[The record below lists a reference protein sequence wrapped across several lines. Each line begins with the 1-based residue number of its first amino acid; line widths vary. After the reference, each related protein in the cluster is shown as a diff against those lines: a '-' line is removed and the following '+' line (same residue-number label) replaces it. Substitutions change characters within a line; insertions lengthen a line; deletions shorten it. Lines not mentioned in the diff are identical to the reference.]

1 VLHIRSLR
9 FRVAAT
15 FILGTLVVSGIV
27 AGATY
32 YLIRQRMLDGR
43 VDASL
48 RQSFKAMR
56 ILTDEVV
63 RAGDRGEGVLP
74 AELRTRVQQRN
85 DVVIIVPAYRTVE
98 SSSINFEED
107 DIPPGLVRSVRSGKV
122 AYAFDTQRPRIIFG
136 SRIPKSEGEGTGEA
150 YFAYSTAKVT
160 RTLNQLSK
168 IFLAVIGAAA
178 LAAGAVGMRLA
189 AATIR
194 PLRLAAEAARRVADG
209 NLETRLDVSGEDELG
224 RLANAFNEMTHA
236 LEERIARERRF
247 VADVSHELRT
257 PLTSLKTSIDFLA
270 QRTDDIPE
278 KFRGALGLASEE
290 VRSLQR
296 LVDDLLELSRV
307 DAGGVL
313 VEREDVDLVNFAH
326 ELARRRAPGANV
338 LVTGPDELVVRTD
351 KMRLERVVGNL
362 LENAV
367 FHGGEGFV
375 RIDLGQSNGT
385 ARIAVSDEGPGI
397 EAEKLQMIFQRFWR
411 GDSSRQRDGRIGAG
425 LGLSIARENATVIG
439 AEIAVES
446 EPGRGTC
453 FEVTLRADDTA

>member
-1 VLHIRSLR
+1 MLHVRSLR

-56 ILTDEVV
+56 ILKEEVV
-63 RAGDRGEGVLP
+63 RAGESGILP

-85 DVVIIVPAYRTVE
+85 DVVIIVPAHRVVE
-98 SSSINFEED
+98 SSSVNFEED
-107 DIPPGLVRSVRSGKV
+107 DIPNALIRAVRSGKV
-122 AYAFDTQRPRIIFG
+122 AYAFDADRPRIIFG
-136 SRIPKSEGEGTGEA
+136 SRIPESRGDGTGEA
-150 YFAYSTAKVT
+150 YFVYSTAKVG
-160 RTLNQLSK
+160 RTLSQLSK
-168 IFLAVIGAAA
+168 IFLGVIGAAA

-209 NLETRLDVSGEDELG
+209 NLETRLDVAGEDELG

-375 RIDLGQSNGT
+375 RIELEQTNGT

-397 EAEKLQMIFQRFWR
+397 DAGQLQMIFQRFWR

-425 LGLSIARENATVIG
+425 LGLSIARENANVIG

-453 FEVTLRADDTA
+453 FEVTLPANEPV